1 MGHIRR
7 HATAIEARERL
18 ARKRKTEAAPKRKRG
33 RPKKG
38 EERPPRGRRRL
49 ERQGEMNLAAMLA
62 DLPRKSTFA
71 HLHIWGQVLYF
82 ASPPD
87 SGAGVIRHR
96 LRRKPPACAR

>member
-62 DLPRKSTFA
+62 DLPRKSTFGVT
-71 HLHIWGQVLYF
+71 HLG
-82 ASPPD
+82 
-87 SGAGVIRHR
+87 SGLVFCIA
-96 LRRKPPACAR
+96 AR